1 MALDRH
7 CEVFSLLQT
16 AFQSRSLPL
25 VHAATSFGYQEYVER
40 MQGRDSPDLVRV
52 DAFRRFWH
60 TFVHSESYHFVSL

>member
-1 MALDRH
+1 M
-7 CEVFSLLQT
+7 
-16 AFQSRSLPL
+16 
-25 VHAATSFGYQEYVER
+25 HAATSFGYQEYVER